1 MKNYKLH
8 VSEGFKDTYGNEML
22 VKKEIE
28 ARVLNVFESYGY
40 ELIKTPT
47 LEYIDVYSLDG
58 MQKPDLYNLIN
69 RQGEVL
75 ALCNDMT
82 ASIARFV
89 CSNNSLAL
97 GAKKYCYI
105 ADTFRYPRL
114 YQGKN
119 HQFLQAG
126 VEFIGAKG
134 LEADIATIALA
145 YETMRHCNV
154 CDFTIHLGSS
164 SFLSQLFK
172 DFGIEEESRKEIYSL
187 IDSKDYVT
195 LRGLLSK
202 TLNEDKAS
210 FLIDLMLKCGRLK
223 YLENLIKELDGMS
236 SLNELLYLKDL
247 YNQLN
252 ALGIS
257 NIIFDFSIYSYAE
270 YYTGI
275 IFSFYVEGAKKSV
288 ISGGRCDKLF
298 KHYGKDLE
306 DIGFGLD
313 IDVLASYCLS
323 NHLID
328 VTHKK
333 YLSISDK
340 ESFILEHKENIHLRE
355 KGIIVSEVKF
365 ESIELALDYAKEN
378 GFDAV
383 IEYKNLESKLWEV
396 EKC

>member
-22 VKKEIE
+22 VKKDIE
-28 ARVLNVFESYGY
+28 MKVLNIFESHGY

-47 LEYIDVYSLDG
+47 LEYIDVYSKDG

-89 CSNNSLAL
+89 CSNNSLPN
-97 GAKKYCYI
+97 GPKKYCYI

-126 VEFIGAKG
+126 VEFIGKG
-134 LEADIATIALA
+134 GIDSDVAIISLA
-145 YETMRHCNV
+145 SLTMRHCNV
-154 CDFTIHLGSS
+154 HDFTIHLGSS
-164 SFLSQLFK
+164 EFLNRLFL
-172 DFGIEEESRKEIYSL
+172 DFGIEKDTRKKIYAL

-195 LRGLLSK
+195 LRSLLEE
-202 TLNEDKAS
+202 TLNESKAS
-210 FLIDLMLKCGRLK
+210 FLIDLMLKGGRLR
-223 YLENLIKELDGMS
+223 YMDNLIKELEGTKA
-236 SLNELLYLKDL
+236 LEELLYLKQV
-247 YNQLN
+247 YERLN
-252 ALGIS
+252 MLGVS
-257 NIIFDFSIYSYAE
+257 NIVFDFSIYSYAE

-275 IFSFYVEGAKKSV
+275 IFNVYVEGARKSV

-298 KHYGKDLE
+298 KEYGKDLE

-313 IDVLASYCLS
+313 IDVLASYCLKKNLINV
-323 NHLID
+323 NH
-328 VTHKK
+328 KR
-333 YLSISDK
+333 YLSISDS
-340 ESFILEHKENIHLRE
+340 ESMVLAYKENEILRNN
-355 KGIIVSEVKF
+355 GIIVSEISFDNKDT
-365 ESIELALDYAKEN
+365 ALKYAKEN

-383 IEYKNLESKLWEV
+383 IEYKNNTKTIWEV
-396 EKC
+396 SLC